1 MCQRKTHNILVRS
14 QNRFLPSEETNCP
27 MALDP
32 PRLFSWNWTSET
44 MMLSSSTDPQPIQ
57 TASPRAWSMSISLP
71 PQFEQ
76 TCDIILITLLTK
88 LFRWKQLYY
97 VQKGIAIQWFETRPQ
112 AHKASWDGWIE
123 RRDDSGNEEWIC
135 CSLGTLGREGGLE
148 VCCESGRLNPNP
160 NPNPKMSLYRFLV
173 DILPHKLVLNSLHLV
188 RRCFLKCKA
197 SATRKYISYFGSC
210 CVWVEL

>member
-76 TCDIILITLLTK
+76 TCDIILITPLVFFNKT
-88 LFRWKQLYY
+88 FRWKQLYY
-97 VQKGIAIQWFETRPQ
+97 VQNRIAIRNTSTSSQGLVGRMDR
-112 AHKASWDGWIE
+112 KARGLWE
-123 RRDDSGNEEWIC
+123 RGVNNRFKGRGLFLEILENFSG
-135 CSLGTLGREGGLE
+135 
-148 VCCESGRLNPNP
+148 P
-160 NPNPKMSLYRFLV
+160 
-173 DILPHKLVLNSLHLV
+173 
-188 RRCFLKCKA
+188 
-197 SATRKYISYFGSC
+197 
-210 CVWVEL
+210 